1 MAKSIENIWIP
12 KVLGY
17 FLKQISMKSL
27 NNRKYSTFFFF
38 KQSRKPIEI
47 NSMPHGICYSDQN
60 FFPRIFIATE
70 TILQPQSMFFCA
82 VVVALLNTFFVTF
95 SSFKSGI

>member
-38 KQSRKPIEI
+38 KAIKKT
-47 NSMPHGICYSDQN
+47 Y
-60 FFPRIFIATE
+60 
-70 TILQPQSMFFCA
+70 
-82 VVVALLNTFFVTF
+82 
-95 SSFKSGI
+95 